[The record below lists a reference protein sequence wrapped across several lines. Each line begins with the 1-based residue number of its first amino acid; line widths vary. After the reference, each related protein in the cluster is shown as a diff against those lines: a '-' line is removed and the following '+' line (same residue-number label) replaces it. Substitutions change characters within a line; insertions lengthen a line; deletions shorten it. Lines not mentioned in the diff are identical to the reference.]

1 LVAATDEPAPDTL
14 AGRLDLLFRTR
25 HAAGQPE
32 VGYQDVADALAA
44 AGGPSVG
51 GAYLYMLR
59 TGRRTNP
66 RVELL
71 VALARYFQ
79 VPASYFIDD
88 AAASEITEQLE
99 LLAALRDNDVQQLA
113 LRTQGLSAGSRQA
126 LTGMIEQLRR
136 MEGLN
141 ASEGPDGSDD
151 PEQQG

>member
-1 LVAATDEPAPDTL
+1 MVAESDEPSPETL

-32 VGYQDVADALAA
+32 PGYQEVADALATD
-44 AGGPSVG
+44 GGPTVG

-59 TGRRTNP
+59 TGRRINP

-79 VPASYFIDD
+79 VPASYFVDED
-88 AAASEITEQLE
+88 ASDLTEQLE

-113 LRTQGLSAGSRQA
+113 LRTQGLSAGSRRA
-126 LTGMIEQLRR
+126 LATMIEQLRHA
-136 MEGLN
+136 EGLDN
-141 ASEGPDGSDD
+141 SEASEGG
-151 PEQQG
+151 EQQG